1 MSTYGLLEAFESG
14 EIDPAAFR
22 HRAHVEVAAAMLSRT
37 DFLSAAQRYQRGV
50 ERLAERVG
58 APDKTNVTITLAFLA
73 IIAERLERAPA
84 DDLLD
89 ASPDLMDSAILHSWY
104 TPARLALPAARIRF
118 LMPDRAP

>member
-58 APDKTNVTITLAFLA
+58 APDKTNLTITLAFLA